1 MYKVSI
7 DFEGREYSLE
17 AGKFAKFANGSVMV
31 RSGDTMVL
39 VTATAGTTPKDL
51 DFLPL
56 SVEYREKMASA
67 GKIPGGFLKREAR
80 PSTKEILVARLIDRP
95 CRPMFPKGWNYE
107 TQIVANVFSA
117 EPDVDPENLA
127 CVGTS
132 AALIISNIP
141 FNGPISEVRV
151 GRLDGK
157 FIANPS
163 PTQLEECDID
173 ITIAGTDASINM
185 VEGESN
191 EISEAE
197 FLEAITY
204 GHARIKELN
213 NLQNELLKL
222 TSQEKREFTVVET
235 PVEIID
241 FVESSIGSELNEYVN
256 KVTTKTERTNTRM
269 DLKAKAIE
277 LAAEKFGESEEF
289 ADTYEKFVGQ
299 AFGKHEK
306 ASMRKMIVE
315 DGKRLDGRKPDEV
328 RSITSE
334 VGLLP
339 RVHGSALFTRGETQS
354 LTTCTLGTKSDEQM
368 VDGLLPTYTSK
379 FYLHYNFPPYSV
391 GETGRMFGVSRREI
405 GHGNLAERALKR
417 MIPTDKDFPYTVRI
431 VSEILESNG
440 SSSMATVC
448 AGSMSMMNS
457 GLPIKKAVSG
467 IAMGLIM
474 EDDKHAILSDILG
487 DEDFLG
493 DMDFK
498 VAGTREGI
506 TACQMDMKI
515 EGISIELMKD
525 ALDQASVGRLHILD
539 KMEETI
545 SEPAAE
551 LSEYAPRFTVMK
563 IATDEI
569 GAVIG
574 SGGSVIREICAE
586 CEVEIN
592 IEDDGTVT
600 IAATS
605 GEKAK
610 KAQDFIEELLAKPEV
625 GVVYDGVIK
634 ELREGLGAFVEI
646 MPKTVG
652 LLHISQIDW
661 KRVDD
666 MTPYFAVGDKV
677 QVKCMDVSPDG
688 KMKLSRR
695 ELIEKPE
702 GWVDR
707 PPRPR
712 SNDRGGDRRGGGRDD
727 RRGGGDRRDSRP
739 PRRDDNRSDDRKPD
753 RPSEERHSEI

>member
-7 DFEGREYSLE
+7 EIEGREYSLE
-17 AGKFAKFANGSVMV
+17 AGKYAKFANGSVMV

-95 CRPMFPKGWNYE
+95 CRPLFPKDWNYE
-107 TQIVANVFSA
+107 TQIIANAFSA

-127 CVGTS
+127 CLGAS

-141 FNGPISEVRV
+141 FAGPISEVRV

-157 FIANPS
+157 FISNPS
-163 PTQLEECDID
+163 PSQLEQCDID
-173 ITIAGTDASINM
+173 ITVAGTNSAVNM
-185 VEGESN
+185 VEGESD
-191 EISEAE
+191 EISESE
-197 FLEAITY
+197 FLEAVTY
-204 GHARIKELN
+204 GHARVKELN
-213 NLQNELLKL
+213 NLQLELAKL
-222 TSQEKREFTVVET
+222 ISSPKREFELRET
-235 PVEIID
+235 PEE
-241 FVESSIGSELNEYVN
+241 FVEFVENSVGNELKEYVH
-256 KVTTKTERTNTRM
+256 KVTTKSERTETRRL
-269 DLKAKAIE
+269 LKEKAVALAK
-277 LAAEKFGESEEF
+277 EKYAESEEYS
-289 ADTYEKFVGQ
+289 DNYEKYIGQ
-299 AFGKHEK
+299 GFGKLEK
-306 ASMRKMIVE
+306 SEMRKMIVE
-315 DGKRLDGRKPDEV
+315 DGKRLDGRKLDEV
-328 RSITSE
+328 RPISGE

-354 LTTCTLGTKSDEQM
+354 LTTCTLGTKTDEQM
-368 VDGLLPTYTSK
+368 VDGLLPTYTAK

-417 MIPTDKDFPYTVRI
+417 MISDDKDFPYTVRI

-448 AGSMSMMNS
+448 AGSMSMMDS
-457 GLPIKKAVSG
+457 GLPVKKAVSG
-467 IAMGLIM
+467 IAMGLII
-474 EDDKHAILSDILG
+474 EDGKTAILSDILG
-487 DEDFLG
+487 DEDYLG

-498 VAGTREGI
+498 VAGTRDGI

-515 EGISIELMKD
+515 EGITIELLES
-525 ALDQASVGRLHILD
+525 ALSQANVGRLHILD
-539 KMEETI
+539 KMAETI
-545 SEPAAE
+545 SESRQE

-574 SGGSVIREICAE
+574 SGGSVIREICAD
-586 CEVEIN
+586 CDVEIN

-600 IAATS
+600 IAATN
-605 GEKAK
+605 GENAK
-610 KAQDFIEELLAKPEV
+610 KAQDFIEQLLAKPEV
-625 GVVYDGVIK
+625 GVVYDGLIK

-646 MPKTVG
+646 MPKIVG

-666 MTPYFAVGDKV
+666 MTPYFNVGDKV

-695 ELIEKPE
+695 ELIDKPE

-707 PPRPR
+707 PPRQR
-712 SNDRGGDRRGGGRDD
+712 SNDRRGGRDD
-727 RRGGGDRRDSRP
+727 RGGRGGGDRRDSRP
-739 PRRDDNRSDDRKPD
+739 PRRDDRRSPDNRDRNNP
-753 RPSEERHSEI
+753 PNERHSEI